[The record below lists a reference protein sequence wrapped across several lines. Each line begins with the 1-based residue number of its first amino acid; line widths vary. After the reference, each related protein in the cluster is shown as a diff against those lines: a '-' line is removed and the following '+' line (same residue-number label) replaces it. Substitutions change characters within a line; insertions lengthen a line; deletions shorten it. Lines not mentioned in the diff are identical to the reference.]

1 MSIIEVTVSAAE
13 EIAADESRAAM
24 SRLISDR
31 LGITREE
38 FLANVDAGAY
48 HESDEEAV
56 LHLVTLAPFAR

>member
-1 MSIIEVTVSAAE
+1 MSITEVTVSAAE
-13 EIAADESRAAM
+13 ELAADESREAM

-38 FLANVDAGAY
+38 FLANVDAGVY
-48 HESDEEAV
+48 DQSDEEAV

>member
-13 EIAADESRAAM
+13 ELAADESREAM

-48 HESDEEAV
+48 DESDEEAV